1 MLVLLTGA
9 FLSPLFRDL
18 PQATLGAIVVVAV
31 ASFVDVA
38 ELQRLARIRRSAI
51 VLALIALAGVL
62 VFGVLQGLLIAAGV
76 SLIDVIRRLSRPTV
90 AVMARDPDTG
100 RWGNA
105 ARNPD
110 WDPLPGVLVVGSEGP
125 LFYANA
131 VSVKDRIHA
140 LVSRAEAR
148 LVVLELS
155 ENVEL
160 DVGTLDMLEELVGE
174 LAREGVELRFAA
186 VRRPAQE
193 LMRRSGLADR
203 VRIELTIDDAAA
215 GEPAGVPTV
224 GDEAER

>member
-1 MLVLLTGA
+1 MALLARDPATGA
-9 FLSPLFRDL
+9 GPCGRHAAWEA
-18 PQATLGAIVVVAV
+18 P
-31 ASFVDVA
+31 
-38 ELQRLARIRRSAI
+38 
-51 VLALIALAGVL
+51 AGVL
-62 VFGVLQGLLIAAGV
+62 VVR
-76 SLIDVIRRLSRPTV
+76 SDRR
-90 AVMARDPDTG
+90 M
-100 RWGNA
+100 
-105 ARNPD
+105 
-110 WDPLPGVLVVGSEGP
+110 
-125 LFYANA
+125 FHANA
-131 VSVKDRIHA
+131 VNAVKERVLA
-140 LVSRAEAR
+140 LAAAAPEAR

-203 VRIELTIDDAAA
+203 VRIELTVDDAAA